1 MRLWAQPWK
10 PAAGGIRGRSTN
22 VNDAERIATAN
33 LEAGGHWSARPSPV
47 FKGYTDEAA
56 SIRLGLLDGF
66 GFSLLPPPA
75 AHVQAW
81 HARPMPESVNA
92 RKVWG
97 ATCSSIL
104 TIRSQGDCG
113 CCRAFSTAE
122 TLADRFCVAAQHW
135 DQAEYG
141 NLSLCLRGS

>member
-75 AHVQAW
+75 AHV
-81 HARPMPESVNA
+81 
-92 RKVWG
+92 
-97 ATCSSIL
+97 
-104 TIRSQGDCG
+104 
-113 CCRAFSTAE
+113 
-122 TLADRFCVAAQHW
+122 
-135 DQAEYG
+135 
-141 NLSLCLRGS
+141 